1 MDFFNHLKTYLS
13 DEQIEK
19 LAQALDKPSKHALL
33 LNEDKMDEKTLLSLF
48 PHLERH
54 PIIPNAF
61 FYDKE
66 EYDLGKTIYHE
77 LGCFY
82 LQEPSA
88 MLPAFLLNPN
98 ENDLVL
104 DLCAAPGGKSMQAS
118 FLMHN
123 KGLIVSND
131 IAKNRA
137 FGISENA
144 ERLGRGNLLI
154 INNDFSSIYQYFL
167 NTFDKI
173 ILDAPCSGS
182 GMFRKQSEMKDDWSI
197 AKVNKFAEVQ
207 KSLITIAYSMLKE
220 GGEMVYSTCSFSYEE
235 DEEVIKYLLD
245 NTDAELMPIED
256 NSLFYKDDKLPYG
269 IHLLPSLFPGEGHYI
284 CLIKKPG
291 VLKRTNP
298 KEGNNKLQY
307 QIDTNG
313 YKYYQKYGDYLYLQD
328 KEINL
333 KHFNIIRNGVK
344 VGQIDKNDIRFD
356 YHYSHFVNGFKSEFE
371 INEQEIEKYYLGE
384 SINKSCPKGYVLLK
398 YQGIN
403 VDIAKSDTRIIKN
416 RLPKGLRKKLIV
428 R

>member
-1 MDFFNHLKTYLS
+1 MDFFNHLKTYL
-13 DEQIEK
+13 DDKQISE
-19 LAQALDKPSKHALL
+19 LAASLEKPSKHALL
-33 LNEDKMDEKTLLSLF
+33 LNEEKMSVETLLSIY
-48 PHLERH
+48 PSLERH

-61 FYDKE
+61 IYDKDE
-66 EYDLGKTIYHE
+66 LDLGKSVYHE

-88 MLPAFLLNPN
+88 MLPAYLLNPN

-118 FLMHN
+118 LLMHN
-123 KGLIVSND
+123 RGLIVSND

-137 FGISENA
+137 FAISENA

-154 INNDFSSIYQYFL
+154 ISNDFSTIYQRFL

-182 GMFRKQSEMKDDWSI
+182 GMFRKQNEMKEDWSI
-197 AKVNKFAEVQ
+197 AKVSKFAEIQ
-207 KSLITIAYSMLKE
+207 KSLILMAYNMLKE
-220 GGEMVYSTCSFSYEE
+220 GGTMVYSTCSFSYEE

-245 NTDAELMPIED
+245 NTDASIKPIEN
-256 NSLFYKDDKLPYG
+256 NSLYYVDKKLPYG

-284 CLIKKPG
+284 CLMNKPG
-291 VLKRTNP
+291 VLRK
-298 KEGNNKLQY
+298 NNAKDNNQKFPY
-307 QIDTNG
+307 DIVRNG
-313 YKYYQKYGDYLYLQD
+313 YNHYQKYGDYLYIQD
-328 KEINL
+328 QEINL
-333 KHFNIIRNGVK
+333 KYFNIIRNGVK

-356 YHYSHFVNGFKSEFE
+356 YHYAHFVNEFPNVYELNNEE
-371 INEQEIEKYYLGE
+371 IVKYYLGE
-384 SINKSCPKGYVLLK
+384 AINKNAPKGYILLK
-398 YQGIN
+398 YQNIN
-403 VDIAKSDTRIIKN
+403 VDIAKSDGRIIKN